1 MRNTERTIVL
11 ALALVTA
18 ACGWRR
24 AAVPVS
30 SDTGS
35 TALLVGSWSGEYNSK
50 EAGRQGTISFDL
62 ASEKDTAYCDV
73 VMIPKMAANT
83 ITAEKGPAIESARL
97 SATGQPLRIQFV
109 RLGKG
114 HVVGSL
120 EPYRDPDCGC
130 QVRTTFDGV
139 FTGPNTIEGTFTTRG
154 MGFFH
159 QTSSGKW
166 KVTRRTS
173 AAAIP

>member
-1 MRNTERTIVL
+1 MKTINRTIVL
-11 ALALVTA
+11 ALVLAAA
-18 ACGWRR
+18 ACSWRR
-24 AAVPVS
+24 TPVPVI

-35 TALLVGSWSGEYNSK
+35 TALLVGKWSGEYSSK
-50 EAGRQGTISFDL
+50 ETGRIGSISFDL

-73 VMIPKMAANT
+73 VMIPKMPANT
-83 ITAEKGPAIESARL
+83 IANEEGPAIQSARL
-97 SATGQPLRIQFV
+97 SAAGQPLRIQFV

-114 HVVGSL
+114 HVTGNL

-130 QVRTTFDGV
+130 QVLTTFDGV

-154 MGFFH
+154 MEFFH

-166 KVTRRTS
+166 KVTRHTT
-173 AAAIP
+173 AASIP